1 MSYDMWIDVVH
12 QSTPVAAQV
21 DVDESGALNL
31 VESSGAKLAVHIA
44 QHWET
49 RMGKIRLIYDLL

>member
-1 MSYDMWIDVVH
+1 MVH